1 MWEFVRIPGDEGLI
15 FQILKLRCTC
25 HNGVLTNVN
34 VSAPVRSHHSDKTAW
49 FVWENR
55 PVTYLF
61 RLSSRVFVFF
71 YKRMTNGR
79 LLGPTC
85 WKPVKKRSGAF
96 MAARK
101 FRTFRLKRSTQS
113 LLDITASRLFIA
125 VKFMHVIV
133 IKTSRYSRLMT
144 RRFDMKRTRQ
154 WMRYVLRGADKIKQF
169 NSWKFYRNQYL
180 II

>member
-1 MWEFVRIPGDEGLI
+1 MLTLAPLSVHTIRTKQPG
-15 FQILKLRCTC
+15 
-25 HNGVLTNVN
+25 
-34 VSAPVRSHHSDKTAW
+34 

-101 FRTFRLKRSTQS
+101 FRTFRVKRSTQS

-125 VKFMHVIV
+125 VNFMHVIM
-133 IKTSRYSRLMT
+133 IKISRYSRLMT

-154 WMRYVLRGADKIKQF
+154 WMRYVLHRARADKIKQF